1 MASDLL
7 VDEDRGQQCLRRR
20 EDWPVR
26 MAEAIAAAQ
35 GRKFAWESHDCCSA
49 VCRVIEAMTGYD
61 PRSVLGGYKTRAD
74 AMMLVKDFG
83 GVAEVAATLAA
94 RHGCNEI
101 PVAFAQRG
109 DPLLLPAEDDP
120 MTHALGLCIGREAIV
135 AAQVGWRH
143 FPLTAALR
151 AWRLS

>member
-1 MASDLL
+1 MSDLL
-7 VDEDRGQQCLRRR
+7 VDEDRRQLRLRRR

-26 MAEAIAAAQ
+26 MAEAMAAAQ
-35 GRKFAWESHDCCSA
+35 ARKFAWGSHDCCSA
-49 VCRVIEAMTGYD
+49 VCRVIAAMTDHD
-61 PRSVLGGYKTRAD
+61 PRSVLGSYKTRAD
-74 AMMLVKDFG
+74 AMALMKEFG
-83 GVAEVAATLAA
+83 GVAEVSATLAA

-120 MTHALGLCIGREAIV
+120 MTHALGLCIGRKAIV